1 VTLAQ
6 RVRQHLLWVPKSDRR
21 AEHAVA
27 DGPPDGGRRAVR
39 TALRIAREIEE
50 QSPGLLGPPTRRCPR
65 LAGSRDI
72 PGCGAREAAGESRTR
87 KGGPAEAA
95 AEKNGARQAPE
106 RERRSAPSPGPRR
119 LAMSNVVCERTGRV
133 TYAPVVDSVL
143 AVPVPEADPVVRDI
157 RARLD
162 SSAALGVPAHVT
174 VLYPFLPPE
183 AIDATVLHR
192 LAELFAQTDSF
203 SYEFVETRWFGE
215 DVLWLAP
222 ADDTGFRGLTHLVQD
237 TYPNYPAYK
246 AAFAEVT
253 PHLTIGHGHEL
264 AMLEEA
270 ARQVSNRL
278 PIRGQ
283 ARAVHLLVE
292 QADGLYQQRATFSL
306 RRAASLGHPE
316 L

>member
-1 VTLAQ
+1 
-6 RVRQHLLWVPKSDRR
+6 
-21 AEHAVA
+21 
-27 DGPPDGGRRAVR
+27 
-39 TALRIAREIEE
+39 
-50 QSPGLLGPPTRRCPR
+50 
-65 LAGSRDI
+65 
-72 PGCGAREAAGESRTR
+72 
-87 KGGPAEAA
+87 
-95 AEKNGARQAPE
+95 
-106 RERRSAPSPGPRR
+106 
-119 LAMSNVVCERTGRV
+119 M
-133 TYAPVVDSVL
+133 DSVL

-174 VLYPFLPPE
+174 VLYPFLPPQ
-183 AIDATVLHR
+183 AIDDTVLRR

-222 ADDTGFRGLTHLVQD
+222 ADDTGFRGLTHVVQD
-237 TYPNYPAYK
+237 SYPDYPPYK

-264 AMLEEA
+264 AMLEIA
-270 ARQVSNRL
+270 ARQVSDRL

-292 QADGLYQQRATFSL
+292 QADGLYQQRAIFSL
-306 RRAASLGHPE
+306 RRAASSDHPE